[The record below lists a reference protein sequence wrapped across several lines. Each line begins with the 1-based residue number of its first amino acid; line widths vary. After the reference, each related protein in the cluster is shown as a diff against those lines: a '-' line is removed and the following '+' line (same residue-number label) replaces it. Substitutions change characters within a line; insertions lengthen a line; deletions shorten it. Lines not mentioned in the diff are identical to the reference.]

1 MAPNDQTRSQMTR
14 TTNARL
20 VGALYLA
27 MALPAALSLTYFPSR
42 FVVPG
47 DAAATAAR
55 IESAKSLYRIWVLID
70 LTSGIFVLCM
80 AVAVYQLFKDVYRRQ
95 ARLVVGM
102 LFVQSAMAFAVMMA
116 QLAPLVVLNGASY
129 WSTFDK
135 PQLDALAQGFLSLRS
150 QGIGALSIY
159 WGLWLLP
166 LGILT
171 YKSGF
176 LPRVLGVFLLIAG
189 SAYVLSAI
197 SFFLLPAYY
206 PTIFWAASPIY
217 GLGEISFVTY
227 LLIKGARPERLQA
240 A

>member
-1 MAPNDQTRSQMTR
+1 MKSRQQ
-14 TTNARL
+14 NARL

-27 MALPAALSLTYFPSR
+27 MGTAGAITLTYFPSR

-47 DAAATAAR
+47 DPAATAAR
-55 IESAKSLYRIWVLID
+55 IESAKLLYRLCVLVD
-70 LTSGIFVLCM
+70 VTAGFFVLCM
-80 AVAVYQLFKDVYRRQ
+80 AVAVYQLFKDVDRTQ

-129 WSTFDK
+129 WSAFDK
-135 PQLDALAQGFLSLRS
+135 AQLNALAQGFLSLRS

-166 LGILT
+166 LGVLT

-176 LPRVLGVFLLIAG
+176 LPRILGVFLLIAG
-189 SAYVLSAI
+189 TTYVLSAI
-197 SFFLLPAYY
+197 SFFVLPAYY
-206 PTIFWAASPIY
+206 GRIFWGAAPIY
-217 GLGEISFVTY
+217 GLGEISFMGY
-227 LLIKGARPERLQA
+227 LLIKGARAEHPQA

>member
-1 MAPNDQTRSQMTR
+1 MKSRQG
-14 TTNARL
+14 NARL
-20 VGALYLA
+20 VGALYVA
-27 MALPAALSLTYFPSR
+27 MALPAAISLTYFPSR
-42 FVVPG
+42 FVVPS
-47 DAAATAAR
+47 DPAATAAR
-55 IESAKSLYRIWVLID
+55 IESAKLLYRLCVLID
-70 LTSGIFVLCM
+70 VTSGFFVLCM
-80 AVAVYQLFKDVYRRQ
+80 AVAVYQLFKDVDRTQ

-129 WSTFDK
+129 WSAFDK

-166 LGILT
+166 LGVLT

-176 LPRVLGVFLLIAG
+176 LPRILGVFLLIAG

-206 PTIFWAASPIY
+206 PKIFWGAAPIY
-217 GLGEISFVTY
+217 GLGEISFITY